1 TKTGRVS
8 LGPLVLHAGMTPQ
21 ELTVAGIVVGR
32 VVDMKTGWILRT
44 TGPYMVLGREM
55 YVSLEFYMDQL
66 KRIAMGLGD
75 RPSLDLQ
82 GLFAEH
88 AAFLQQEL
96 GAPSR
101 VKNG

>member
-1 TKTGRVS
+1 
-8 LGPLVLHAGMTPQ
+8 
-21 ELTVAGIVVGR
+21 
-32 VVDMKTGWILRT
+32 
-44 TGPYMVLGREM
+44 
-55 YVSLEFYMDQL
+55 MDQL

-101 VKNG
+101 VKNGELIYDFTWGSISAGIDLRGGSSRMMCVYL